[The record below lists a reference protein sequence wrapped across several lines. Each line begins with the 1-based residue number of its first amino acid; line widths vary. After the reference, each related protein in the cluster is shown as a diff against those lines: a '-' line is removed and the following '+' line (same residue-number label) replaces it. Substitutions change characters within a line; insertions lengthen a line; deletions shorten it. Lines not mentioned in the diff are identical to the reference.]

1 MITVSDSDGA
11 AVDSGDDVGHVM
23 LIAIRD
29 RAVKRP
35 VSRTCNVLVAE
46 FREHSTDCNAK
57 ELLRFEVRRRYHG

>member
-1 MITVSDSDGA
+1 MVLPLIVVTMLDML
-11 AVDSGDDVGHVM
+11 M

-46 FREHSTDCNAK
+46 FREHSTDCNVK
-57 ELLRFEVRRRYHG
+57 ELLSFEVRRRYHG